1 MSKKSCV
8 PKIASR
14 CETCHGAGVLPG
26 RCREDELV
34 PCPTCKGKGV
44 IPHKVITKRV
54 EEMPCDN
61 PNCHEGR
68 VQQIQMVDGREVV
81 IEKACPVCEGY
92 GVMYR
97 EYEEITTE
105 NEKCPTCEGRAMITA
120 GEMRRRK
127 LEAFCPDCHG
137 TGYKL
142 EEEPAK
148 RAAMLGAFTFL
159 YPAVAVVSMGFKFM
173 LRSVKAAFSARK
185 SKSKDV
191 PETEEQ
197 Q

>member
-1 MSKKSCV
+1 MSKKSYV

-34 PCPTCKGKGV
+34 PCPTCKAKGV
-44 IPHKVITKRV
+44 IPHKVIKKRV

-61 PNCHEGR
+61 PNCHNGR

-92 GVMYR
+92 GVTYR
-97 EYEEITTE
+97 EFEEITTE
-105 NEKCPTCEGRAMITA
+105 SEKCPTCEGRAMITA

-127 LEAFCPDCHG
+127 LQEFCPDCHG

-142 EEEPAK
+142 EEKPAK
-148 RAAMLGAFTFL
+148 RMAMFGAFAFL
-159 YPAVAVVSMGFKFM
+159 YPAVSVVSLGFKFM
-173 LRSVKAAFSARK
+173 MRSVKTAISTKLPKKQKVAQS
-185 SKSKDV
+185 
-191 PETEEQ
+191 EEQ
-197 Q
+197 